1 MKFFTLTLLFVLAIS
16 TLSTAQDAAA
26 PVYGWSRV
34 GAMGFDLSGLGV
46 KNPRVG
52 AGLNRFGIGGLGTFN
67 ANRKEEKWYWDN
79 AANLQLGVVRL
90 GGSGAEF
97 TKSTDVIRLQS
108 KLGHPITKDGKW
120 NLTGLVIGTTSLLK
134 TYTGNLLK
142 GADGNLFSKFLSP
155 AQIQFHPGIEWKP
168 NSKFSLLIS
177 PVGLNSIFVGDDA
190 LAAKNIHG
198 NEFGKNHRTQI
209 VPALQAGYQDKF
221 LKDRVTYTSSL
232 NLTTDYLNN
241 PFVITA
247 LNFWQNNLSIALGK
261 GLSLDLFGETA
272 YDHYKFVQKDIGSP
286 TNPTKKDGKVEIG
299 NLKAVTA
306 DGQIPQSDGPDRLG
320 RGVQTIGSFMLKYN
334 KAF

>member
-1 MKFFTLTLLFVLAIS
+1 MRFLTLTFLFVLFVS
-16 TLSTAQDAAA
+16 TFSNAQDAAA

-34 GAMGFDLSGLGV
+34 GAFGFDLSGLGV

-52 AGLNRFGIGGLGTFN
+52 ASQNRFGIGGLGTYN

-79 AANLQLGVVRL
+79 ALNLQLGVVRL

-97 TKSTDVIRLQS
+97 TKSTDVIRAQS
-108 KLGHPITKDGKW
+108 KLGRPLTKDGKW

-134 TYTGNLLK
+134 TFSGNLLK
-142 GADGNLFSKFLSP
+142 GDNANLFSKFLSP

-177 PVGLNSIFVGDDA
+177 PVGLNSIFVGSDD
-190 LAAKNIHG
+190 LAGKNIHG

-221 LKDRVTYTSSL
+221 LKDRLTYTSSL

-241 PFVITA
+241 PFTITA

-261 GLSLDLFGETA
+261 GLSLDFFGEAA
-272 YDHYKFVQKDIGSP
+272 YDHYKFVQKDI
-286 TNPTKKDGKVEIG
+286 NKDGKVNIG
-299 NLKAVTA
+299 TLKTVDA
-306 DGQIPQSDGPDRLG
+306 DGIIPQSEGPDRLG
-320 RGVQTIGSFMLKYN
+320 RGVQMVGSFMLKYN

>member
-52 AGLNRFGIGGLGTFN
+52 AGLNRFGIGGLGSYA

-79 AANLQLGVVRL
+79 TANLQLGVVRL
-90 GGSGAEF
+90 GGAGNDF

-120 NLTGLVIGTTSLLK
+120 NLTGLVIGTSQLLK
-134 TYTGNLLK
+134 SYTGNLLK
-142 GADGNLFSKFLSP
+142 GTEANLFSKFLAP
-155 AQIQFHPGIEWKP
+155 AQLQFHPGIEWKP

-177 PVGLNSIFVGDDA
+177 PVGLNSIIVSDKN
-190 LAAKNIHG
+190 LANKNIHG
-198 NEFGKNHRTQI
+198 NELGKTHRTQI
-209 VPALQAGYQDKF
+209 VPALQASYQNKF
-221 LKDRVTYTSSL
+221 LKDRVTYTSAL
-232 NLTTDYLNN
+232 NLTTDYTNK
-241 PFVITA
+241 PFVLTA
-247 LNFWQNNLSIALGK
+247 LNFWQNNLSFAIGK
-261 GLSLDLFGETA
+261 GLSLDLFGEAA
-272 YDHYKFVQKDIGSP
+272 YDHYKFVQKDVD
-286 TNPTKKDGKVEIG
+286 NDGKIDLG
-299 NLKAVTA
+299 TLKVITN
-306 DGQIPQSDGPDRLG
+306 DGDIPASEDGKKDRLG
-320 RGVQTIGSFMLKYN
+320 RGVQMIGSFMLKYN